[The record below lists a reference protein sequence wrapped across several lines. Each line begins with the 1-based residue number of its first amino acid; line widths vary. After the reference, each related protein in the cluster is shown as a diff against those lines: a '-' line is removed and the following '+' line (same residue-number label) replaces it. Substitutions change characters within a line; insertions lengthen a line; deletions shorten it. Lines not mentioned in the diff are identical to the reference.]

1 MTENVQTKR
10 PPRSTSLTIQHK
22 IDEERF
28 MKVLVTGGTG
38 NVGSKVI
45 NELLKRNVA
54 VRAIVRTQETDKL
67 PGPIETV
74 VGDLL
79 DPVSV
84 EKALQDV
91 DKIYLLNAVVPDE
104 LTQGLIVFD
113 LAKRLKLKHL
123 VYHSV
128 FRVDQFKDVPHFAS
142 KLAIENA
149 LREFDLPYTILRP
162 NYFYQNDLSL
172 KDVLTNSGVYPMP
185 LGDEGVSAV
194 DVRDI
199 AEAVAIILSTDGHFG
214 KTYNLVGPDVL
225 SGPAV
230 AAIWGGVLGRDV
242 RYAGH
247 DMDIFEDQMRKQ
259 APSWSAFDIRM
270 MFQGYL
276 ERGFTADED
285 DVAALTRLLGHPLR
299 KYEDFAK
306 EAAAT
311 WQGPAQ
317 KRVAHDKRTVAA

>member
-1 MTENVQTKR
+1 
-10 PPRSTSLTIQHK
+10 
-22 IDEERF
+22 
-28 MKVLVTGGTG
+28 
-38 NVGSKVI
+38 
-45 NELLKRNVA
+45 
-54 VRAIVRTQETDKL
+54 
-67 PGPIETV
+67 

-84 EKALQDV
+84 EKALQGV
-91 DKIYLLNAVVPDE
+91 DKVYLLNAVVPDE

-149 LREFDLPYTILRP
+149 LREFDLPYTIVRP

-185 LGDEGVSAV
+185 LGDEGVSGV

-199 AEAVAIILSTDGHFG
+199 AEAVATTLTTDGHCG

-230 AAIWGGVLGRDV
+230 ASIWGAVLKKDV

-247 DMDIFEDQMRKQ
+247 NMDSFEDQLRKQ

-276 ERGFTADED
+276 ERGFTAGED
-285 DVAALTRLLGHPLR
+285 DVAALTRLLGHPPR

-306 EAAAT
+306 EAAAS
-311 WQGPAQ
+311 WRGPAQ
-317 KRVAHDKRTVAA
+317 KGVAHDKRTVAA